1 MVPNLCRARKAQVA
15 APAAAVQEGLR
26 MNASE
31 IRRGIVI
38 NYNGA
43 PHRVLEF
50 QHRTPGNLR
59 AFVQARIRN
68 LLTGLATDVRFSST
82 ESVERVT
89 LEQHTMQYLYKEGD
103 DYHFMNTETYDQIT
117 LTAEDLGDNVYYLV
131 DNTEIEVETYE
142 GKPIGIKPAAI
153 IELTV
158 VETQPEMRGATASNS
173 PKPAK
178 LETGL
183 VVSVPPF
190 VKEGARV
197 RVDTATGQYIE
208 RVR

>member
-1 MVPNLCRARKAQVA
+1 
-15 APAAAVQEGLR
+15 
-26 MNASE
+26 
-31 IRRGIVI
+31 
-38 NYNGA
+38 
-43 PHRVLEF
+43 
-50 QHRTPGNLR
+50 
-59 AFVQARIRN
+59 
-68 LLTGLATDVRFSST
+68 
-82 ESVERVT
+82 
-89 LEQHTMQYLYKEGD
+89 MQYLDKEGD

-117 LTAEDLGDNVYYLV
+117 LRADELGDNVYYLV

-142 GKPIGIKPAAI
+142 GKPIGIRPAAI

-190 VKEGARV
+190 VKEGERV
-197 RVDTATGQYIE
+197 RVDTSTGQYIE

>member
-1 MVPNLCRARKAQVA
+1 
-15 APAAAVQEGLR
+15 

-38 NYNGA
+38 LYNGA

-68 LLTGLATDVRFSST
+68 CISGLATEVRFSST
-82 ESVERVT
+82 ESVERVS
-89 LEQHTMQYLYKEGD
+89 LEQHKMQYLYKEGD
-103 DYHFMNTETYDQIT
+103 LYHFMNTETYDQIT
-117 LTAEDLGDNVYYLV
+117 LDAEALGDNVYYLI
-131 DNTEIEVETYE
+131 DGSEIEVETYE
-142 GKPIGIKPAAI
+142 GKPIGITPAPI

-190 VKEGARV
+190 VKEGERI
-197 RVDTATGQYIE
+197 RIDTSTGQYLE

>member
-1 MVPNLCRARKAQVA
+1 
-15 APAAAVQEGLR
+15 

-38 NYNGA
+38 IYNGA

-68 LLTGLATDVRFSST
+68 LLSGLATEVRFSST
-82 ESVERVT
+82 ESVERVS

-103 DYHFMNTETYDQIT
+103 LYHFMNTENYEQIT
-117 LTAEDLGDNVYYLV
+117 LDAEALGDNVYYLI
-131 DNTEIEVETYE
+131 DGTEIEVETYD
-142 GKPIGIKPAAI
+142 GKPIGITPAPI
-153 IELTV
+153 IELKV

-173 PKPAK
+173 PKPAT

-183 VVSVPPF
+183 VVNVPPF
-190 VKEGARV
+190 VKQGEKIRI
-197 RVDTATGQYIE
+197 DTSTGQYLE